1 MPNFPCRKLL
11 IALGI
16 ALQMAVPAWLIVK
29 RACVLTYGERHLIEV
44 TVQDPRDLWM
54 GHWVRLSPVG
64 SLPEPLDNLPDRKF
78 LRYYCDQ
85 RYALTIEDYLRDRL
99 RVATLEVRLW
109 RGTALAAGL
118 TIKGLPAYA
127 FIDQQK
133 AAQAPKQPRPR
144 CRFAKPFFPYTLFQQ
159 IDPNYLSAIADA
171 FNAPI
176 TLPIDRELLDH
187 TLVRKC
193 LLPPERAPFLPPKAR
208 NARERKWNSIRWD
221 FHLLG
226 SDVAPLVEL
235 PPIADLDPAIP
246 DGLTAVCKLLVEE
259 FKVDFL
265 LSPPA
270 SVSAQQVQDTLAK
283 AVPNCTWLL
292 PCADPLPEGLS
303 PERLILI
310 CSPDA
315 PPPARFTWFARTPYP
330 CGDPPPGAKGW
341 FIEASPFRLPPPPAD
356 PAALLA
362 EAKADPETLANTE
375 ACNHFIEAFAALA
388 NARYAQTQDPRLA
401 ACFDEL
407 LLYHSWR
414 TCDALYNA
422 VTTPEAYGQAL
433 DFIRAQQSPGALLPL
448 DFIRAQQSPGAL
460 LPLGGG
466 LNAKPNAKPA
476 PTRKRDF
483 ARLLSLAEEL
493 LTP

>member
-16 ALQMAVPAWLIVK
+16 ALQVAVPAWLIVK

-64 SLPEPLDNLPDRKF
+64 SLPEPLDTLPDRKF

-99 RVATLEVRLW
+99 RVATLDVRLW

-127 FIDQQK
+127 FIDQQA
-133 AAQAPKQPRPR
+133 AAQASERPRPR
-144 CRFAKPFFPYTLFQQ
+144 CRFAKPIFPYTLFQQ
-159 IDPNYLSAIADA
+159 IAPAYISAIADT
-171 FNAPI
+171 FNAPL
-176 TLPIDRELLDH
+176 TAPIDRDLLDDA
-187 TLVRKC
+187 LVQKH

-208 NARERKWNSIRWD
+208 RERERNWSSIGWRYQL
-221 FHLLG
+221 HA
-226 SDVAPLVEL
+226 SDAHPLVEI
-235 PPIADLDPAIP
+235 PPLANLSLTFP
-246 DGLTAVCKLLVEE
+246 DGLTAVCEFLAED

-265 LSPPA
+265 LSPPEGA
-270 SVSAQQVQDTLAK
+270 SARQVQDTLAK

-292 PCADPLPEGLS
+292 PCAGPLPEGLS
-303 PERLILI
+303 PERLILL

-315 PPPARFTWFARTPYP
+315 PPPEHFTWFARTPYP
-330 CGDPPPGAKGW
+330 CGELPPGAKGW
-341 FIEASPFRLPPPPAD
+341 FIEASPFCLPPPPAD

-362 EAKADPETLANTE
+362 EAKANPETLANTE

-448 DFIRAQQSPGAL
+448 
-460 LPLGGG
+460 GGG

>member
-85 RYALTIEDYLRDRL
+85 RYAQTIEDYLRDRL
-99 RVATLEVRLW
+99 RVATLDVRLW

-118 TIKGLPAYA
+118 TIKGIPAYA
-127 FIDQQK
+127 FIDQQN

-144 CRFAKPFFPYTLFQQ
+144 CRFAKPIFPYTLFQQ
-159 IDPNYLSAIADA
+159 IDSDYLSAIADA

-176 TLPIDRELLDH
+176 TLPIDRDLLDH
-187 TLVRKC
+187 ELVRKC

-208 NARERKWNSIRWD
+208 NIREGSWRSIRWQFQIYD
-221 FHLLG
+221 
-226 SDVAPLVEL
+226 SEVAPLVEL
-235 PPIADLDPAIP
+235 PPIADLGLTFP

-270 SVSAQQVQDTLAK
+270 GVSAQQVQDTLAK

-315 PPPARFTWFARTPYP
+315 PPPAHFTWFARTPYP
-330 CGDPPPGAKGW
+330 CGELPPGAKGW
-341 FIEASPFRLPPPPAD
+341 FIEASPFQLPPPPAD

-375 ACNHFIEAFAALA
+375 AYNHFIEAFAALA

-422 VTTPEAYGQAL
+422 VSTPEAYGQA
-433 DFIRAQQSPGALLPL
+433 L

-476 PTRKRDF
+476 RARKRDF
-483 ARLLSLAEEL
+483 AQLLSLAEEL

>member
-1 MPNFPCRKLL
+1 MSNFPCRKLL

-16 ALQMAVPAWLIVK
+16 ALQVAVPAWLIVK
-29 RACVLTYGERHLIEV
+29 RACVLTYGELHLIEV
-44 TVQDPRDLWM
+44 TVQVPRDLWM

-64 SLPEPLDNLPDRKF
+64 PLPEPLDNLPDRKF

-85 RYALTIEDYLRDRL
+85 RYAKTIETALNKRTL
-99 RVATLEVRLW
+99 NATLEVRLW
-109 RGTALAAGL
+109 RGTALAADL

-127 FIDQQK
+127 FIDQQA
-133 AAQAPKQPRPR
+133 AAQASERPHPR

-159 IDPNYLSAIADA
+159 IDSDYLSAIADA

-187 TLVRKC
+187 TLVQKH
-193 LLPPERAPFLPPKAR
+193 LLPPERAPFLPPRVLK
-208 NARERKWNSIRWD
+208 ARERYWQSLRWRYGLYSPMKEP
-221 FHLLG
+221 FIVL
-226 SDVAPLVEL
+226 SPLAEF
-235 PPIADLDPAIP
+235 
-246 DGLTAVCKLLVEE
+246 GLTFPEGLTVACKHLAEHFE
-259 FKVDFL
+259 VDFL
-265 LSPPA
+265 LSPPEG
-270 SVSAQQVQDTLAK
+270 VSAKQVQALLAK
-283 AVPNCTWLL
+283 TFPARIPNISWLL
-292 PCADPLPEGLS
+292 PCTGPLPEGLS

-315 PPPARFTWFARTPYP
+315 PPPAHFTWFARTPYP
-330 CGDPPPGAKGW
+330 CGELPPGAKGW
-341 FIEASPFRLPPPPAD
+341 FIEASPFQLPPPPAD

-375 ACNHFIEAFAALA
+375 ACNQFIEAFAALA

-448 DFIRAQQSPGAL
+448 
-460 LPLGGG
+460 GGG
-466 LNAKPNAKPA
+466 LNAKPNAKPT

>member
-1 MPNFPCRKLL
+1 MSNFPCRKLL

-16 ALQMAVPAWLIVK
+16 ALQVAVPAWLIVK

-85 RYALTIEDYLRDRL
+85 RYANAIEDSLRDRL
-99 RVATLEVRLW
+99 RVATLDVRLW

-133 AAQAPKQPRPR
+133 AAKVPEQPRPR
-144 CRFAKPFFPYTLFQQ
+144 CRFAKPIFPYPLFQQ
-159 IDPNYLSAIADA
+159 MDSDYISAIADA
-171 FNAPI
+171 FNASL

-187 TLVRKC
+187 TLVQKH
-193 LLPPERAPFLPPKAR
+193 LLPPERAPFLPPR
-208 NARERKWNSIRWD
+208 VLEARERDWQRLQWRYDLYKPTKEPFIVLS
-221 FHLLG
+221 
-226 SDVAPLVEL
+226 PLAEL
-235 PPIADLDPAIP
+235 
-246 DGLTAVCKLLVEE
+246 GLTFPEGLTVACKHLAEHFEVH
-259 FKVDFL
+259 FL
-265 LSPPA
+265 FSPPEG
-270 SVSAQQVQDTLAK
+270 VSAKQVQALLAK
-283 AVPNCTWLL
+283 TFPARIPNISWLL
-292 PCADPLPEGLS
+292 PCAGPLPEGLS

-315 PPPARFTWFARTPYP
+315 PPPERFTWIARTDYP

-341 FIEASPFRLPPPPAD
+341 FIEASPFQLPPPPAD

-362 EAKADPETLANTE
+362 EAKADPETLANTA
-375 ACNHFIEAFAALA
+375 ACNRFIEAFAALA
-388 NARYAQTQDPRLA
+388 NARYAQTQAPRLA

-422 VTTPEAYGQAL
+422 VATAEAYGQAI
-433 DFIRAQQSPGALLPL
+433 DFIRAQQP
-448 DFIRAQQSPGAL
+448 PGAL

-466 LNAKPNAKPA
+466 LNAQPNAKPA
-476 PTRKRDF
+476 PARARDF
-483 ARLLSLAEEL
+483 TQILSLAEEVL
-493 LTP
+493 DH